1 MVMPFSWLIIGGTM
15 TQSRDSLISLSDTL
29 YYHCISRC
37 VRRAF
42 LCGEDKFSGRSF
54 EHRREWLIDR
64 IRYLTDVFSIEV
76 CAYSIMSNHYHLVLY
91 VNEEEIKKCSNHQ
104 ICERWSKI
112 YSLPPIVVRWQKG
125 ELISD
130 IQEEAALSVIAEWRK
145 RLSSISWFMRC
156 LNEFIARKA
165 NKEDD
170 CTGRYWEGRFKSQ
183 ALLDEKALL
192 TCMAY
197 VDLNPIRAKVNDS
210 IEESEYT
217 SVFERIHDKSHYS
230 EKHHSA
236 HKPLVKFIGA
246 EHQQQG
252 MTFTLIDYLELV
264 DWSGRMIRADKRGVI
279 SSETPAL
286 LGVLG
291 LDHETWFTLAH
302 DFGKE
307 YHGAVGSLEELALF
321 AEHTGKKWIS
331 GKRKLYKIYH

>member
-1 MVMPFSWLIIGGTM
+1 M
-15 TQSRDSLISLSDTL
+15 TQSRDSLISLSDTP

-37 VRRAF
+37 VRRAY
-42 LCGEDKFSGRSF
+42 LCGEDKLSGQSF
-54 EHRREWLIDR
+54 VHRRQWMIDR
-64 IRYLTDVFSIEV
+64 IRYLTDIFSIEV

-91 VNEEEIKKCSNHQ
+91 VNEAEINDSSDHC
-104 ICERWSKI
+104 ICERWNKI
-112 YSLPPIVVRWQKG
+112 YSLPSIVQRWQKG
-125 ELISD
+125 ELNSN
-130 IQEEAALSVIAEWRK
+130 IQKEAALLVIAEWRK

-210 IEESEYT
+210 VEESEYT
-217 SVFERIHDKSHYS
+217 SVFERIHAKSHHA
-230 EKHHSA
+230 EKDQEI

-246 EHQQQG
+246 EQKLQG
-252 MTFTLIDYLELV
+252 ISFTLSDYLDLV
-264 DWSGRMIRADKRGVI
+264 DWTGRTIREDKCGAI
-279 SSETPAL
+279 AFQAPPL
-286 LGVLG
+286 LNVLG
-291 LDHETWFTLAH
+291 LDSEIWIGLAN

-307 YHGAVGSLEELALF
+307 YHGAVGSLEELVLF